1 MHKYIIGIIAGIL
14 AAIATNLTAPITI
27 INFITA
33 LFFAVVKMLGTM
45 ILCFVTYIVFL
56 LLGRCIPIITS
67 EVWKQMC
74 WTWEEIKAMENSEES
89 DAEV

>member
-56 LLGRCIPIITS
+56 LLGRCIPIITG
-67 EVWKQMC
+67 EVWKQMG
-74 WTWEEIKAMENSEES
+74 WTWEEIKAIENSEG
-89 DAEV
+89 